1 MFYDTESGQSFDKLR
16 REWSLRFFFM
26 QLFKKPVVFWSIG
39 IDLTHENLRKVSWW
53 FTYQKAKLSVRDIHS
68 QKPLNDIGVTVERIW
83 DPVFL
88 WNPSVR
94 NSLPVSPLEIPVRR
108 VGIALRSGYL
118 QDESENVERIVRYL
132 QAHGFEVI
140 FLSHSFHPTHILCND
155 YEIFRSDADRF
166 HIAITKNMQET
177 LDLYPTLDFVISMR
191 LHANILSVV
200 HGIPFYALSYGNK
213 TRSLLQE
220 LELSFIQDAKY
231 FLFSTFRT
239 QFWEL
244 IEAREDA
251 EFAIT
256 AKSDI
261 LRTEISTS
269 LESLFYGY

>member
-1 MFYDTESGQSFDKLR
+1 
-16 REWSLRFFFM
+16 
-26 QLFKKPVVFWSIG
+26 
-39 IDLTHENLRKVSWW
+39 
-53 FTYQKAKLSVRDIHS
+53 
-68 QKPLNDIGVTVERIW
+68 
-83 DPVFL
+83 
-88 WNPSVR
+88 
-94 NSLPVSPLEIPVRR
+94 
-108 VGIALRSGYL
+108 
-118 QDESENVERIVRYL
+118 
-132 QAHGFEVI
+132 
-140 FLSHSFHPTHILCND
+140 
-155 YEIFRSDADRF
+155 
-166 HIAITKNMQET
+166 MQET